1 MILLRKL
8 VYLKVKNL
16 FLDLIFLF
24 INLIIA
30 ESKIPTVDDVSKLLK
45 DIGVARDWEKIGRK
59 LGISQGSLDN
69 ISAAGSSPDTSL
81 EKMVKKAIAKITD
94 WSVLRAAVE
103 NSVGRAKAEELMIK
117 KDEM

>member
-16 FLDLIFLF
+16 FLGLIFLF

-30 ESKIPTVDDVSKLLK
+30 ESLTTKNVYELLK
-45 DIGVARDWEKIGRK
+45 DIGVAHDWENIGRK
-59 LGISQGSLDN
+59 LGVSQGSLDN

-103 NSVGRAKAEELMIK
+103 NSVGRAKADELMIK
-117 KDEM
+117 LGEM

>member
-1 MILLRKL
+1 MELSDPTKEASLPKG
-8 VYLKVKNL
+8 KNL
-16 FLDLIFLF
+16 FLGLIFLS
-24 INLIIA
+24 IIA
-30 ESKIPTVDDVSKLLK
+30 ESIMPTVDNVSKLLN
-45 DIGVARDWEKIGRK
+45 DIGVAHEWENIGRK
-59 LGISQGSLDN
+59 LRLSQGSLDN
-69 ISAAGSSPDTSL
+69 ISAAGSSPESSL